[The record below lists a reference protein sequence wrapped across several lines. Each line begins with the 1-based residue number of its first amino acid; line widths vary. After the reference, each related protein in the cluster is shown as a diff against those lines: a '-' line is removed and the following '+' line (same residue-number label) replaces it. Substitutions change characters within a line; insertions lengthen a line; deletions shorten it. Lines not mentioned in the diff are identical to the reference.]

1 MPACLAGM
9 GRHSLPVARKGKSMA
24 ERRRV
29 LVVDDNRDTT
39 DLLCQ
44 SLEEHGYTA
53 IPAYDGVE
61 AIRKARNDVLDCVL
75 LDIMMPEYSGLK
87 VCYELKRQDATKHLP
102 VVILSAKK
110 DPKDVSYAKQMG
122 ADDYLT
128 KPVKL
133 RKLLESLEKHALRNR
148 PGESVLPGQSILF
161 VGGDQSLVDATQK
174 ILDAGRVGG
183 SEWLRLVPVPG
194 CEQVEAAIAEGVPRA
209 MVIDSRVGVRAA
221 AALCRQF
228 KLNPA
233 AKQVVVIVLLEN
245 AADDVKF
252 AWANECLLEPFE
264 PVKLAETLKKHLK
277 R

>member
-1 MPACLAGM
+1 M
-9 GRHSLPVARKGKSMA
+9 GRHSLSVARKGVSMT

-53 IPAYDGVE
+53 IPAYNGVE
-61 AIRKARNDVLDCVL
+61 AIQKARNDVLDCVL

-102 VVILSAKK
+102 IVILSAKK
-110 DPKDVSYAKQMG
+110 DPKDISYAKQMG

-148 PGESVLPGQSILF
+148 PGKSVFPGQSILF
-161 VGGDQSLVDATQK
+161 VGGDQSLGDATQK

-194 CEQVEAAIAEGVPRA
+194 CEQVEAAVAEGVPRA
-209 MVIDSRVGVRAA
+209 MVIDSRVGVRDA
-221 AALCRQF
+221 AALCRKF
-228 KLNPA
+228 KLNPD
-233 AKQVVVIVLLEN
+233 AKQVVIIVLLEN

-264 PVKLAETLKKHLK
+264 PRKLAETLKNHL
-277 R
+277 RR